1 VLRIDHLLEVKLFL
15 FSYMNKRLIPI
26 LITSISIAIIA
37 LISVQIYW
45 INSAVA
51 LKQDEFKRNA
61 TEALSNVVDKLE
73 KDETLSKLRSHEEAQ
88 FLFFDEHSLT
98 ELSHTL
104 DKLAESIVNYSDDS
118 TYEHIVFKE
127 IHKNDNNLEISITEE
142 EAGKRVTRQITT
154 EAEEKNW
161 TEEEKDLI
169 NEHIAL
175 KLDFKKNKEELEVIH
190 EEINID
196 SLVEM
201 RMQHKTAFVGDIVKR
216 LMEVNLFDDIEG
228 RIDKDGLDSL
238 LATELINKGIT
249 TIFEFGIYQ
258 QNGDVV
264 LESTE
269 DNLCLRETETKMKLF
284 PNDILDSKSFL
295 KIHFPKQNYFL
306 IQQIWWML
314 CSSIFIVIAIIV
326 VFFYAIRTI
335 ISQKEVSEI
344 KNDFINNMT
353 HELKTPIATISLA
366 CEALSDD
373 SIAQEPGVSTRYIHM
388 INDENKRLGLLVENV
403 LQSAI
408 LDRGAF
414 KLKLEIL
421 DIHQLIASVVNKLE
435 MQVNKRG
442 GQISCNLV
450 ADKFN
455 LSLDKVHIGNV
466 VSNLIDNA
474 IKYSEDEPKINI
486 TTASQANSFKLS
498 VTDNGI
504 GITLENQKKI
514 FDKLYRVPT
523 GNLHNTKGFG
533 LGLSYVKM
541 IVERHNGTVYVNSSA
556 NKGSTFTIELPMKD
570 DQKN

>member
-1 VLRIDHLLEVKLFL
+1 MLRIAQLSDVKLFL
-15 FSYMNKRLIPI
+15 LSRNNLNKSLVPI

-37 LISVQIYW
+37 LIVVQIYW
-45 INSAVA
+45 INSAII

-61 TEALSNVVDKLE
+61 NEALSNVVGKLE

-88 FLFFDEHSLT
+88 FLFFDEDSIT
-98 ELSHTL
+98 ELKHTI
-104 DKLAESIVNYSDDS
+104 DKLAESIGDYADDS

-142 EAGKRVTRQITT
+142 EDGKRVTRQITT
-154 EAEEKNW
+154 DTQEKNW
-161 TEEEKDLI
+161 TDEEKGLI
-169 NEHIAL
+169 NEHLAL
-175 KLDFKKNKEELEVIH
+175 KLDFKKNKKESSVIH
-190 EEINID
+190 KEINID

-201 RMQHKTAFVGDIVKR
+201 RMEHKTAFVGDIVKR
-216 LMEVNLFDDIEG
+216 LIEVNLFDDIEG
-228 RIDKDGLDSL
+228 RIDKDELDSL
-238 LATELINKGIT
+238 LANELINKGIT

-258 QNGDVV
+258 QNGEVV

-295 KIHFPKQNYFL
+295 KIHFPKQNSFL
-306 IQQIWWML
+306 IRQIWWML
-314 CSSIFIVIAIIV
+314 CSSIFIVMAIIV

-353 HELKTPIATISLA
+353 HELKTPISTISLA
-366 CEALSDD
+366 CEALTDE
-373 SIAQEPGVSTRYIHM
+373 SIAQEPGISSRYINM
-388 INDENKRLGLLVENV
+388 INDENKRLGVLVENV
-403 LQSAI
+403 LQSSI
-408 LDRGAF
+408 LDREAF

-421 DIHQLIASVVNKLE
+421 DLHQLVESVVGKLE

-442 GQISCNLV
+442 GQISCNL
-450 ADKFN
+450 AASKFN
-455 LSLDKVHIGNV
+455 LSIDKVHIGNV
-466 VSNLIDNA
+466 ISNLIDNA
-474 IKYSEDEPKINI
+474 VKYSADDPKINI
-486 TTASQANSFKLS
+486 VTDSQDNIFKLS
-498 VTDNGI
+498 VSDTGI
-504 GITLENQKKI
+504 GITSENQKKV

-541 IVERHNGTVYVNSSA
+541 IVERHNGTVYVNSSD
-556 NKGSTFTIELPMKD
+556 NKGSTFTIELPI
-570 DQKN
+570 KNDR

>member
-1 VLRIDHLLEVKLFL
+1 MLRIDHLLEVKLFL

>member
-1 VLRIDHLLEVKLFL
+1 
-15 FSYMNKRLIPI
+15 MNKRLIPI

-45 INSAVA
+45 INSAVT

-88 FLFFDEHSLT
+88 FLFFDEDSLT

-104 DKLAESIVNYSDDS
+104 DKLGESIGDYSDDS

-142 EAGKRVTRQITT
+142 VAGKRVTRQITT
-154 EAEEKNW
+154 DAEEKNW

-238 LATELINKGIT
+238 LAAELINKGIT

-258 QNGDVV
+258 QNGEVV

-366 CEALSDD
+366 CEALSDE
-373 SIAQEPGVSTRYIHM
+373 SIAQEPGVSSRYIHM

-514 FDKLYRVPT
+514 FDKFYLFPT

>member
-15 FSYMNKRLIPI
+15 LSYMNKRLIPI
-26 LITSISIAIIA
+26 LITAISIAIIA

-45 INSAVA
+45 INSAVT

-61 TEALSNVVDKLE
+61 TEALNNVVDKLE
-73 KDETLSKLRSHEEAQ
+73 KDETLSKLRSHEEAR
-88 FLFFDEHSLT
+88 FLFFDEDSLT
-98 ELSHTL
+98 ELSHTI
-104 DKLAESIVNYSDDS
+104 DKLAESIGDYSDDS

-154 EAEEKNW
+154 DAEEKNW

-175 KLDFKKNKEELEVIH
+175 KLDVKKNKEELEVIH

-201 RMQHKTAFVGDIVKR
+201 RMEHKTAFVGDIVKR
-216 LMEVNLFDDIEG
+216 LMEVNLYDDILG
-228 RIDKDGLDSL
+228 RVDKQGLDSL
-238 LATELINKGIT
+238 LAAELINKGIT
-249 TIFEFGIYQ
+249 TKFEFGIYR
-258 QNGDVV
+258 QNGEVV
-264 LESTE
+264 LESTKE
-269 DNLCLRETETKMKLF
+269 SVCLRETETKMKLF
-284 PNDILDSKSFL
+284 PNDILDSKAFL
-295 KIHFPKQNYFL
+295 KIHFPKQNSFL

-314 CSSIFIVIAIIV
+314 CSSIFIVMAIIV

-353 HELKTPIATISLA
+353 HELKTPISTISLA
-366 CEALSDD
+366 CEALSDK
-373 SIAQEPGVSTRYIHM
+373 SIAQEPGISTRYIHM

-414 KLKLEIL
+414 KLKLETI
-421 DIHQLIASVVNKLE
+421 DVHQLVASVVNKLE
-435 MQVNKRG
+435 MQVHKRG
-442 GQISCNLV
+442 GQISCSLLAN
-450 ADKFN
+450 KFN
-455 LSLDKVHIGNV
+455 LNLDKVHIGNV
-466 VSNLIDNA
+466 ISNLIDNA
-474 IKYSEDEPKINI
+474 IKYSEEKPKINI
-486 TTASQANSFKLS
+486 VTESQTNIFKLS
-498 VTDNGI
+498 VSDTGI
-504 GITLENQKKI
+504 GITAENQKKI

-533 LGLSYVKM
+533 LGLSYVKL
-541 IVERHNGTVYVNSSA
+541 IVEKHNGTVYVNSSV
-556 NKGSTFTIELPMKD
+556 NKGSTFSIELPIND
-570 DQKN
+570 DRKN